1 MLLYKNISMKII
13 ITLIT
18 IIIFS
23 QVCSADIGK
32 ETGLEIPRYVSL
44 KSNDANIRVG
54 PSKNYPIEIKYIK
67 KNYPLKVLEEYED
80 WRKVEDF
87 KKNIGWIHK
96 SLISGNRT
104 GIVLSND
111 NKTIKLLN
119 TLEGN
124 IIGEI
129 GKGNIVFLEKCKIDW
144 CLVSSGNYKGW
155 IDKKYIWGIKEEE
168 VINISFFQ
176 IFEDLYWKSVNYLNK
191 IQKRFQILAGAVG
204 FEPTNADSKNRC
216 LTAWR
221 RPKL

>member
-1 MLLYKNISMKII
+1 MLLYKNITMQIVI
-13 ITLIT
+13 AFIL

-23 QVCSADIGK
+23 QASNADIGK

-67 KNYPLKVLEEYED
+67 KNYPLKVLEEYEE

-96 SLISGNRT
+96 SLISGTRT

-111 NKTIKLLN
+111 DKTIKLLN
-119 TLEGN
+119 TLDGD

-129 GKGNIVFLEKCKIDW
+129 GKGNIVFLEKCKTDW
-144 CLVSSGNYKGW
+144 CLISSGNYKGW
-155 IDKKYIWGIKEEE
+155 IDKKYIWGVKEKEIIK
-168 VINISFFQ
+168 ISFFQ
-176 IFEDLYWKSVNYLNK
+176 KFEDIYWKSLNSLK
-191 IQKRFQILAGAVG
+191 KTQKRF
-204 FEPTNADSKNRC
+204 
-216 LTAWR
+216 
-221 RPKL
+221 

>member
-1 MLLYKNISMKII
+1 MLLYKNSMKIVI
-13 ITLIT
+13 VFISIL
-18 IIIFS
+18 IFS
-23 QVCSADIGK
+23 QVSNAEIGK

-54 PSKNYPIEIKYIK
+54 PSKNYPIEIKFIK

-96 SLISGNRT
+96 SLISGKRT

-119 TLEGN
+119 TLNGN
-124 IIGEI
+124 VIGEI

-144 CLVSSGNYKGW
+144 CLVSSKNYKGW
-155 IDKKYIWGIKEEE
+155 IDKKYIWGVKQNEIIK
-168 VINISFFQ
+168 INLLQ
-176 IFEDLYWKSVNYLNK
+176 RFEDLYWKSINSLNK
-191 IQKRFQILAGAVG
+191 IQIEF
-204 FEPTNADSKNRC
+204 
-216 LTAWR
+216 
-221 RPKL
+221 

>member
-1 MLLYKNISMKII
+1 MQIVIAFIS
-13 ITLIT
+13 

-23 QVCSADIGK
+23 QVSNADIGK

-87 KKNIGWIHK
+87 QKNVGWIHK
-96 SLISGNRT
+96 SLISGTRT

-119 TLEGN
+119 TLNGN
-124 IIGEI
+124 VIGEI
-129 GKGNIVFLEKCKIDW
+129 GKGNIVFLEKCKIDL
-144 CLVSSGNYKGW
+144 CLVSSRNYKGW
-155 IDKKYIWGIKEEE
+155 IDKKYIWGVKEKEI
-168 VINISFFQ
+168 INISFFQ
-176 IFEDLYWKSVNYLNK
+176 RFEGLLWKSFNSLNK
-191 IQKRFQILAGAVG
+191 IQKG
-204 FEPTNADSKNRC
+204 F
-216 LTAWR
+216 
-221 RPKL
+221 

>member
-1 MLLYKNISMKII
+1 MLLYKNITMQIVMAFI
-13 ITLIT
+13 L

-23 QVCSADIGK
+23 QASNADIGK

-67 KNYPLKVLEEYED
+67 KNYPLKVLEEYEE

-96 SLISGNRT
+96 SLISGTRT

-119 TLEGN
+119 TLDGD

-129 GKGNIVFLEKCKIDW
+129 GKGNIVFLEKCKTDW
-144 CLVSSGNYKGW
+144 CFISSGNYKGW
-155 IDKKYIWGIKEEE
+155 IDKKYIWGIKEKE
-168 VINISFFQ
+168 IIKISFFQ
-176 IFEDLYWKSVNYLNK
+176 KFEDIYWNSLNYLNK
-191 IQKRFQILAGAVG
+191 IQKRF
-204 FEPTNADSKNRC
+204 
-216 LTAWR
+216 
-221 RPKL
+221 

>member
-1 MLLYKNISMKII
+1 MLLYKKNSMQIVIAIIS
-13 ITLIT
+13 

-23 QVCSADIGK
+23 QVSNAYIGK

-44 KSNDANIRVG
+44 KSDNANIRVG

-67 KNYPLKVLEEYED
+67 KNYPLKVLDEYED

-87 KKNIGWIHK
+87 QKNFGWIHK
-96 SLISGNRT
+96 SLISGTRT

-119 TLEGN
+119 TLNGE

-129 GKGNIVFLEKCKIDW
+129 GKGNIVYLEKCKIDW

-155 IDKKYIWGIKEEE
+155 INKKYLWGVKEKEE
-168 VINISFFQ
+168 INISFFQ
-176 IFEDLYWKSVNYLNK
+176 RFKDFYWKSVNSLNK
-191 IQKRFQILAGAVG
+191 IQKRF
-204 FEPTNADSKNRC
+204 
-216 LTAWR
+216 
-221 RPKL
+221 

>member
-1 MLLYKNISMKII
+1 MLLYKKISMQIVI
-13 ITLIT
+13 AFIS

-23 QVCSADIGK
+23 QVCNADIGK

-87 KKNIGWIHK
+87 QKNVGWIHK
-96 SLISGNRT
+96 SLISGTRT

-119 TLEGN
+119 TLNGN
-124 IIGEI
+124 VIGEI

-144 CLVSSGNYKGW
+144 CLVSFGIYRGW
-155 IDKKYIWGIKEEE
+155 VDKKNIWGIKEKE
-168 VINISFFQ
+168 IIKISFFQ
-176 IFEDLYWKSVNYLNK
+176 KFEDIYWNSLNYLNK
-191 IQKRFQILAGAVG
+191 IQKRF
-204 FEPTNADSKNRC
+204 
-216 LTAWR
+216 
-221 RPKL
+221 